1 MATAMS
7 LFSSLFSMKS
17 EISYGT
23 TMVVSYFKKGE
34 ISRSGDLFDQ
44 MELDGKRKEKV
55 SWYSMISG
63 YVNNLTF
70 AEAFA
75 VFRDLVNQD
84 VFDEAFAEAFD
95 VEVDGHTL
103 GTGILAGLMENDHNE
118 LRHAKLEVEACGI
131 YTVRIILPACSRL
144 ATIERDK
151 QAHARVIRCGY

>member
-34 ISRSGDLFDQ
+34 ISRAGDLFDQ

-75 VFRDLVNQD
+75 MFRDLVNQ
-84 VFDEAFAEAFD
+84 D

-118 LRHAKLEVEACGI
+118 LRYAKLEVEACGI

-144 ATIERDK
+144 ATIERDQ